1 MQFESRRMTT
11 NLISACAPDHRV
23 ELASM
28 TEDVIFQSCKPMFHS
43 RSARL
48 TQNDAGEVGQQ
59 SEVGNLHASQRR
71 ELPRKVRLVA
81 WLPIFVA
88 VSLRGICAC
97 GQSLSNIKPT
107 AQPKAMVSEY
117 VGSIACAACHRQIYN
132 KYSQTGMGRS
142 MSLVTPEILKAQP
155 TSGSIEDKNTGL
167 HFDVYARD
175 GQLFQ
180 SEYEL
185 DSNGTEIFRD
195 TRAVEWIIG
204 AGENGL
210 GGLVRQGDYVFQAP
224 LSFYSKA
231 QRWELSPGY
240 ELGNSGFN
248 RPILPGCISCHS
260 GRPNPMPEGNGY
272 FGNPPFSELA
282 IGCEN
287 CHGPG
292 LAHVLAHQVGFEND
306 GHDPSIVN
314 PASLTPALADN
325 ICMSCHQTGDVRV
338 LKPGKHYKDFRAGTP
353 LDDTLSILMVPP
365 KRESPPQQELL
376 EHYYSMTLSKCYR
389 ASGDKLSCI
398 SCHDPHVEPTR
409 EEAPTYFKKKCLT
422 CHDEKSCTVPLQ
434 VRERRQ
440 PADDCSGCHMQ
451 KRDVREISHSS
462 ITNHRILT
470 RPDEPFPDIAFQQ
483 TTPALPDLIHLNPAP
498 GTKGTPP
505 SALVLLQ
512 AYGELVEKDPEYLTR
527 YYAVLDQLQ
536 RTDPDDPLVQ
546 GALGNRDLHAGKYQE
561 AVEYLQRA
569 IKEGHAKTV
578 LYTDL
583 ADALVKLDRASD
595 AVQVLKQAADR
606 DPFNAELRKR
616 LIVQLIQVK
625 DYANARARMEDYVQ
639 RFPADSFM
647 RQLLARVQSM
657 GQAK

>member
-1 MQFESRRMTT
+1 M
-11 NLISACAPDHRV
+11 
-23 ELASM
+23 
-28 TEDVIFQSCKPMFHS
+28 
-43 RSARL
+43 
-48 TQNDAGEVGQQ
+48 GEVGQQ
-59 SEVGNLHASQRR
+59 SEVGNLHALQRR
-71 ELPRKVRLVA
+71 EPPRRLRLVA
-81 WLPIFVA
+81 WFPIFVS
-88 VSLRGICAC
+88 VFLGGVCAC
-97 GQSLSNIKPT
+97 GQSPSDVKPT
-107 AQPKAMVSEY
+107 ERPKAIASEH
-117 VGSIACAACHRQIYN
+117 VGSQACAGCHKQIYN

-142 MSLVTPEILKAQP
+142 ISAVTPELLKAQP

-185 DSNGTEIFRD
+185 DSNGKEIFRD

-260 GRPNPMPEGNGY
+260 GRPNALPEGNGH
-272 FGNPPFSELA
+272 FATPPFSELA

-292 LAHVLAHQVGFEND
+292 LTHVLAHQMGFEND
-306 GHDPSIVN
+306 QGHDSSIVN
-314 PASLTPALADN
+314 PASLIPVLADN
-325 ICMSCHQTGDVRV
+325 ICVSCHQSGDVRV
-338 LKPGKHYKDFRAGTP
+338 LKPGKDYKDFRPGTP

-365 KRESPPQQELL
+365 KRESPPQQDLL

-389 ASGDKLSCI
+389 ASGEKLSCI
-398 SCHDPHVEPTR
+398 DCHDPHVEPTR
-409 EEAPTYFKKKCLT
+409 EEAPAYFKKKCLA
-422 CHDEKSCTVPLQ
+422 CHDEKSCTLPLQ

-440 PADDCSGCHMQ
+440 PADDCAGCHMQ

-498 GTKGTPP
+498 GKKGTPP
-505 SALVLLQ
+505 PALVLLQ
-512 AYGELVEKDPEYLTR
+512 AYGELVEKHPEYLTG
-527 YYAVLDQLQ
+527 YYTVLDQLEH
-536 RTDPDDPLVQ
+536 TDPDDPLVQ
-546 GALGNRDLHAGKYQE
+546 GALGNRDLHAGKYQK
-561 AVEYLQRA
+561 AIDHLQRA

-616 LIVQLIQVK
+616 LIVQLIQAK
-625 DYANARARMEDYVQ
+625 DYANARAQMEDYVQ

-657 GQAK
+657 GHPK

>member
-1 MQFESRRMTT
+1 MS
-11 NLISACAPDHRV
+11 
-23 ELASM
+23 
-28 TEDVIFQSCKPMFHS
+28 
-43 RSARL
+43 
-48 TQNDAGEVGQQ
+48 
-59 SEVGNLHASQRR
+59 
-71 ELPRKVRLVA
+71 VA
-81 WLPIFVA
+81 WFPIFVCVFLRA
-88 VSLRGICAC
+88 VSAC
-97 GQSLSNIKPT
+97 GQSPSNAKTT
-107 AQPKAMVSEY
+107 AQLKPIASEH
-117 VGSIACAACHRQIYN
+117 VGSLACAECHKEIYS

-142 MSLVTPEILKAQP
+142 MSSVTSDILKAQP

-175 GQLFQ
+175 GKLFQ

-185 DSNGTEIFRD
+185 DSDGKEIFRD
-195 TRAVEWIIG
+195 TRQLEWIIG

-210 GGLVRQGDYVFQAP
+210 GGLVRQGEYVFQAP

-260 GRPNPMPEGNGY
+260 GRPNPAPEGNGH
-272 FGNPPFSELA
+272 FANPSFSELA

-292 LAHVLAHQVGFEND
+292 LAHVLAHQMGFEND
-306 GHDPSIVN
+306 QGHDRSIVN
-314 PASLTPALADN
+314 PASLSPALANN

-338 LKPGKHYKDFRAGTP
+338 LKPGKDYKDFRPGTP
-353 LDDTLSILMVPP
+353 LDDTLTILMVPP
-365 KRESPPQQELL
+365 KRGSPPQQDLL

-389 ASGDKLSCI
+389 GSDEKLSCI

-409 EEAPTYFKKKCLT
+409 AQAPEYFKKKCMA
-422 CHDEKSCTVPLQ
+422 CHTEKSCTLSLQ
-434 VRERRQ
+434 LREQQQ
-440 PADDCSGCHMQ
+440 PADDCAGCHMQ

-470 RPDEPFPDIAFQQ
+470 RPDEPFPEIAFQQ

-498 GTKGTPP
+498 GGKNTPP
-505 SALVLLQ
+505 AALVLLQ
-512 AYGELVEKDPEYLTR
+512 AYGELVEKHPEYLTR
-527 YYAVLDQLQ
+527 YYAVLDQLE

-546 GALGNRDLHAGKYQE
+546 GALGNRDLHAGKYGE
-561 AVEYLQRA
+561 AVERLQNA
-569 IKEGHAKTV
+569 IKGGATKTV

-625 DYANARARMEDYVQ
+625 DYVNARAQMEDYVQ

-657 GQAK
+657 GQPK

>member
-1 MQFESRRMTT
+1 
-11 NLISACAPDHRV
+11 
-23 ELASM
+23 M
-28 TEDVIFQSCKPMFHS
+28 TEDVVFQSSKRMFHS
-43 RSARL
+43 RSAKI
-48 TQNDAGEVGQQ
+48 QSDAGDVGQQ
-59 SEVGNLHASQRR
+59 SEVENLHACQRR
-71 ELPRKVRLVA
+71 EPLRRVSLVA
-81 WLPIFVA
+81 WLPIFVS
-88 VSLRGICAC
+88 VLLRGVCAY
-97 GQSLSNIKPT
+97 GQSPSNVKPT
-107 AQPKAMVSEY
+107 AQSKAMASEH
-117 VGSIACAACHRQIYN
+117 VGSMACAGCHKRIYN

-155 TSGSIEDKNTGL
+155 TSGSIEDKNTRL

-185 DSNGTEIFRD
+185 DSSGKEIFRD
-195 TRAVEWIIG
+195 TRALEWIIG

-210 GGLVRQGDYVFQAP
+210 SGLVRQSDYVFQAP

-260 GRPNPMPEGNGY
+260 GRPNALPEGNGH
-272 FGNPPFSELA
+272 FANPPFSELA

-292 LAHVLAHQVGFEND
+292 LTHVLAHQLGFEND
-306 GHDPSIVN
+306 QGHDSSIVN
-314 PASLTPALADN
+314 PTSLPPVLADD

-338 LKPGKHYKDFRAGTP
+338 LKPGKDYKDFRPGTP

-365 KRESPPQQELL
+365 KRESPPQQDLL

-389 ASGDKLSCI
+389 ASGEKLSCI
-398 SCHDPHVEPTR
+398 GCHDPHFEPTR
-409 EEAPTYFKKKCLT
+409 EEAPAYFKEKCLT
-422 CHDEKSCTVPLQ
+422 CHSEKSCTLPLQ
-434 VRERRQ
+434 VRERSQ
-440 PADDCSGCHMQ
+440 PADDCAGCHMQ

-483 TTPALPDLIHLNPAP
+483 TTPALADLIHLNPAP
-498 GTKGTPP
+498 GKKGTPP
-505 SALVLLQ
+505 PALVLLQ
-512 AYGELVEKDPEYLTR
+512 AYGELVEKHPEYLTR
-527 YYAVLDQLQ
+527 YYAVLDQLE
-536 RTDPDDPLVQ
+536 RADPDDPLVQ
-546 GALGNRDLHAGKYQE
+546 GAIGNRDLHAGKYQE
-561 AVEYLQRA
+561 AVEHLQRA

-595 AVQVLKQAADR
+595 AVQALKQAADR

-625 DYANARARMEDYVQ
+625 EYVNARAQMEDYVH

-647 RQLLARVQSM
+647 RQLLAKVQLM
-657 GQAK
+657 GQPK

>member
-1 MQFESRRMTT
+1 
-11 NLISACAPDHRV
+11 
-23 ELASM
+23 M
-28 TEDVIFQSCKPMFHS
+28 TEDVVFQGCERMFHS
-43 RSARL
+43 QSARF
-48 TQNDAGEVGQQ
+48 TRSHAGETGQQ
-59 SEVGNLHASQRR
+59 SDTRNLHTFLRR
-71 ELPRKVRLVA
+71 KRPRRVWFVA
-81 WLPIFVA
+81 WLLIFVS
-88 VSLRGICAC
+88 VFLRGGSAC
-97 GQSLSNIKPT
+97 GQSPSNVKPT
-107 AQPKAMVSEY
+107 AQPKETASEH
-117 VGSIACAACHRQIYN
+117 VGSLACAECHKQIYN

-185 DSNGTEIFRD
+185 DSNGKEIFRD
-195 TRAVEWIIG
+195 TRAVKWIIG

-210 GGLVRQGDYVFQAP
+210 GGLVQQGDYVFQAP

-260 GRPNPMPEGNGY
+260 GRPNALPEGNGH
-272 FGNPPFSELA
+272 FANPPFSELA

-292 LAHVLAHQVGFEND
+292 LAHVVAHRMGFENVQ
-306 GHDPSIVN
+306 GHDSSIVN

-338 LKPGKHYKDFRAGTP
+338 LRPGKDYKDFRPGTP
-353 LDDTLSILMVPP
+353 LEDTLSILMVPP
-365 KRESPPQQELL
+365 KRESPPQQDLL

-389 ASGDKLSCI
+389 ASGEKLSCI

-409 EEAPTYFKKKCLT
+409 EEAPAYFKQKCLR
-422 CHDEKSCTVPLQ
+422 CHNEKSCTLPLQ

-440 PADDCSGCHMQ
+440 PADDCAGCHMQ

-498 GTKGTPP
+498 GKKGIPP

-512 AYGELVEKDPEYLTR
+512 AYGELVEKHPEYLTR
-527 YYAVLDQLQ
+527 YYTVLDQLE

-546 GALGNRDLHAGKYQE
+546 GAIGNRELHAGKYQK
-561 AVEYLQRA
+561 AVEHLQRA

-583 ADALVKLDRASD
+583 ADALVKLDRASE

-625 DYANARARMEDYVQ
+625 DHVNARAQMEDYVQ

-647 RQLLARVQSM
+647 RQLLAKVQLM
-657 GQAK
+657 GQPK